1 MAFFKFRFPGQKD
14 QDHTDSAAQSME
26 SLRKRVKHRL
36 MGSAV
41 LVVLAVIGFPLVFDT
56 QPRPLPLDM
65 AIDIPDKAK
74 TLPST
79 PPRPLK
85 SEATHNGGSHKSS
98 DLTPEPTQTA
108 SESSDPKSDHKGD
121 GAKPA
126 VPNPQSLGAKEG
138 LSAKEVIVPTSVV
151 ATSAATSASNSSSLA
166 PAQKPSAT
174 SDKTDSKA
182 ESKADS
188 KVQIP
193 TKSEPA
199 KSEPNK
205 PEPTKSDQIKSSS
218 PSSATNL
225 SSNSQSKD
233 SNKESNKDGNKDNN
247 KAASDSS
254 SRFVVQVGAFSD
266 DAKLKE
272 VRDKLEKAG
281 MHTYTSTI
289 VVKDVKRTRV
299 RIGPYAS
306 KDEANKWASKVKGLN
321 LQANVIKLP

>member
-126 VPNPQSLGAKEG
+126 VTNPQSLGAKEG

>member
-233 SNKESNKDGNKDNN
+233 SSKESNKDNN